1 VSEAEISW
9 GLREV
14 TVLFGTRVVL
24 DEISLQVRPGQ
35 VVAVVGGD
43 GAGKSTLLRV
53 LTGRVLPGHGGVHSP
68 AREHVGYQPATSG
81 TWAQLSVDEN
91 LDLVASAYHL
101 EPAAE
106 RVRRDM
112 LLDAAALTSAR
123 SRLACELSGGMRRK
137 LSFCMAI
144 LHEPALLV
152 LDEPSTGV
160 DPVSRVE
167 LWGLI
172 TDAAAHGTGVVL
184 ATTYLDEAERV
195 HEVLVLDDGVALLC
209 GTPAQVVTSA
219 PGTVTRVPEANDP
232 VRAWRR
238 GREVR
243 QWHSGPPRPGDDVV
257 APDMEDAVVA
267 AALHRRGDGGSTAVR
282 RPATRHVVADE
293 AMATADRV
301 TRRFGDTCAVD
312 RASLSVGGGEIVGL
326 IGANGAGKTTL
337 IRMLLGVLAPTE
349 GEVRLF
355 GGLPSRATRR
365 RLGYVPQGLGLY
377 RDLTVAE
384 NLAFVAAAY
393 HGASSPDGALNTV
406 AGDLVDD
413 IGLGQQRQLAFA
425 CTLSHTPD
433 LLVLDE
439 PTSGVDPIS
448 RARLWDTIHEQ
459 ADAGVGL
466 LVSTHYMQEAEQCD
480 RLALMDRGRVV
491 AQGSVRDIV
500 GDTTAA
506 QVDTN
511 YWADAFAA
519 LRAHHLPVVLSGTQV
534 RVADTDPSSV
544 RTILAAAGVTS
555 RVEVVPATLEEKMTA
570 ITRAGS
576 GVGPR

>member
-9 GLREV
+9 GLSEV
-14 TVLFGTRVVL
+14 TVAFGTRMVL
-24 DEISLQVRPGQ
+24 DQISLQVRPGQ
-35 VVAVVGGD
+35 IVAVVGGD

-53 LTGRVLPGHGGVHSP
+53 LTGRVLPCSGVVHSP
-68 AREHVGYQPATSG
+68 VREDVGYQPATSG

-101 EPAAE
+101 EPSAE
-106 RVRRDM
+106 RVRRDL

-137 LSFCMAI
+137 LGFCMAI
-144 LHEPALLV
+144 LHEPALLA

-167 LWGLI
+167 LWALI

-195 HEVLVLDDGVALLC
+195 HEVLVLDAGVALLR
-209 GTPAQVVTSA
+209 GTPAQVVTGA
-219 PGTVTRVPEANDP
+219 PGTVARVPEASDP
-232 VRAWRR
+232 LRAWRR
-238 GREVR
+238 GREVH
-243 QWHSGPPRPGDDVV
+243 QWHSGPPRPADDVV

-267 AALHRRGDGGSTAVR
+267 AALHRRGDGGSTAVHLPR
-282 RPATRHVVADE
+282 TRHVVNKT

-301 TRRFGDTCAVD
+301 TRRFGDACAVD
-312 RASLSVGGGEIVGL
+312 QASLSIRGGEIVGL

-337 IRMLLGVLAPTE
+337 IRMLLGILAPTQ
-349 GEVRLF
+349 GQVRLF

-384 NLAFVAAAY
+384 NLAFVGAAY
-393 HGASSPDGALNTV
+393 HEVPFPDGDLNTF
-406 AGDLVDD
+406 AGDLVDN

-425 CTLSHTPD
+425 CALSHAPD

-459 ADAGVGL
+459 AEAGVGL

-491 AQGSVRDIV
+491 AHGSVRDIV
-500 GDTTAA
+500 GDTTAV
-506 QVDTN
+506 QIETN
-511 YWADAFAA
+511 YWADAFTA
-519 LRAHHLPVVLSGTQV
+519 LRARHLPVALSGTQI

-555 RVEVVPATLEEKMTA
+555 QVRVVPATLEEKMTA
-570 ITRAGS
+570 ITRGGS
-576 GVGPR
+576 EGGHR